1 VVVRYR
7 ADMSIE
13 ADQTRRDQF
22 AAVPSSLL
30 DSTDEPGVLVVIRF
44 RSLDLRADEG
54 LAALRAAVKVL
65 AQSAGFLGS
74 AIGQATDDPDL
85 VILTLTWRDIGS
97 YRRALSRMEVKMRVV
112 PLLSQAVDEPTAF
125 EILHAMDE
133 VGEQHGTTRRAADA
147 DTVRLGEAAQPWVAR
162 QRP

>member
-1 VVVRYR
+1 
-7 ADMSIE
+7 MSIE
-13 ADQTRRDQF
+13 ADQARRDQF

-44 RSLDLRADEG
+44 RTLDPRANEG
-54 LAALRAAVKVL
+54 LAALRSAVKVL

-97 YRRALSRMEVKMRVV
+97 YRRALSRMEVKMQVV
-112 PLLSQAVDEPTAF
+112 PLLAQAIDEPTAF
-125 EILHAMDE
+125 EILHAMNE
-133 VGEQHGTTRRAADA
+133 ASEQHGVSHLAIDA
-147 DTVRLGEAAQPWVAR
+147 GSVRLGEAAQPSVPR
-162 QRP
+162 LQP